1 MDDLTALKDQLE
13 LFLLAHPQTIVCDT
27 RSGMV
32 KLEDSHF
39 CFEIQFGKLL
49 FTLWNSDQSLTRRI
63 CSLEECEKNRLVLQA
78 AYGGSRPFALEF
90 DATHS
95 SESLLERK
103 TARRRFPSQVLR
115 ILQSQYPEV
124 RIDKIISGK
133 DLSRSFSEHYC
144 RGVGIEKNRCW
155 AVFGVNPFEDQST
168 IDGCLS
174 FGLIWVNE
182 MRKDKNRGS
191 LVGLK
196 LLVPEGRSAT
206 LAARAA
212 YLQSAGL
219 RVDLLEYDDG
229 IREVTPIDLA
239 DFGNVETKLSRVD
252 QVPLPSDKIPLE
264 FLPLPIR
271 TQLDSIEIVHRPAS
285 GLFSFRFHGLEFAR
299 LGDERLSEL
308 KFGVG
313 RMEKRYVEGL
323 EKELSSLIRQLQSIR
338 RPGSLLPMHP
348 YYSLQSERWLESLV
362 LSDIRQI
369 SFDLDPGFVYPQVP
383 AFSGLDRGVIDI
395 LTLTRQRRLAV
406 IELKVAEDINLPLQA
421 LDYWTRVKWHHE
433 HGDFERRGYFSGGK
447 AGPQSPILFLVS
459 PAFRFHSTTEG
470 ILKYLPCE
478 IEVIKV
484 GINESWREGIQVM
497 YRRRV

>member
-1 MDDLTALKDQLE
+1 
-13 LFLLAHPQTIVCDT
+13 
-27 RSGMV
+27 
-32 KLEDSHF
+32 
-39 CFEIQFGKLL
+39 
-49 FTLWNSDQSLTRRI
+49 
-63 CSLEECEKNRLVLQA
+63 
-78 AYGGSRPFALEF
+78 
-90 DATHS
+90 
-95 SESLLERK
+95 
-103 TARRRFPSQVLR
+103 
-115 ILQSQYPEV
+115 
-124 RIDKIISGK
+124 
-133 DLSRSFSEHYC
+133 RSFSEHYC
-144 RGVGIEKNRCW
+144 RGVGIEKNRHW

-182 MRKDKNRGS
+182 MRKDKNRRS
-191 LVGLK
+191 PVGLK

-212 YLQSAGL
+212 YLQGAGL
-219 RVDLLEYDDG
+219 RVDLLEYDEA

-239 DFGNVETKLSRVD
+239 DLGNVETKLSRVD

-271 TQLDSIEIVHRPAS
+271 SQLDSIEIVHRPAS

-313 RMEKRYVEGL
+313 RMEKRYEEGL

-421 LDYWTRVKWHHE
+421 LDYWTRVKWHHA

-470 ILKYLPCE
+470 ILKYFPRE

-484 GINESWREGIQVM
+484 GINENWREGIQVM